1 MQQAF
6 QNFCFAI
13 TIYLDNTDRVLKS
26 WNLGSKMRN
35 FISQSYKKNCRE
47 IVNVEL
53 HFLRFFEVGWQPS
66 QEGRGVAKIVSTGWS
81 WVDLGCAVKNLTRAK
96 RAEEKL
102 TNHICTYEA
111 FSSNFAN
118 CTLEP
123 RGQKNSSRTVSQ
135 LLRELL
141 RSSLNVQKME
151 ATSDLSMS
159 LYRG

>member
-13 TIYLDNTDRVLKS
+13 TIYLGNTDRVLKS

-53 HFLRFFEVGWQPS
+53 HFLRVFQVGWQPS

-81 WVDLGCAVKNLTRAK
+81 WVDLGCAVKNLTRVK

-102 TNHICTYEA
+102 TNHIYVQMGSKTVPQRYYYPPTYGYINGTPQNN
-111 FSSNFAN
+111 FSI
-118 CTLEP
+118 
-123 RGQKNSSRTVSQ
+123 QY
-135 LLRELL
+135 LLRWYT
-141 RSSLNVQKME
+141 RVSK
-151 ATSDLSMS
+151 
-159 LYRG
+159 